1 MIKELFV
8 IMAVLMLLAVLA
20 GCAEE
25 GPCGNAKCE
34 SGEENPDSANYCPV
48 DCLEEENNGAGL

>member
-8 IMAVLMLLAVLA
+8 ILIVIMLLVVIA

-25 GPCGNAKCE
+25 LSCGNAKCG
-34 SGEENPDSANYCPV
+34 SGEENPDSANYCPA
-48 DCLEEENNGAGL
+48 DCPDGEDIGEGS

>member
-8 IMAVLMLLAVLA
+8 ILIAIMLLVVIA

-25 GPCGNAKCE
+25 LSCGNAKCA

-48 DCLEEENNGAGL
+48 DCLEEENLDEGP